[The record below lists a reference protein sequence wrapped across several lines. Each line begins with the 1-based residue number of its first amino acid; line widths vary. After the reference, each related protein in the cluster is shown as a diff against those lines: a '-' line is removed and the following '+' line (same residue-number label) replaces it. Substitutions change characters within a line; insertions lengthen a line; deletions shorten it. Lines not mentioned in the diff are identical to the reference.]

1 MSLGFGSL
9 ASHLEEKGGG
19 GARFKKMRVRNECK
33 GPLIKGK
40 PSTEVGSGRELGT
53 NT

>member
-9 ASHLEEKGGG
+9 ASHLEEGGG
-19 GARFKKMRVRNECK
+19 VKKMRVRNECK

-40 PSTEVGSGRELGT
+40 PSTEVGSGRELGA

>member
-1 MSLGFGSL
+1 MGLWPSTWKRRGVGV
-9 ASHLEEKGGG
+9 
-19 GARFKKMRVRNECK
+19 FKKMRVRNECK

-40 PSTEVGSGRELGT
+40 PSTEVGSGRELGA